1 MTRLPAL
8 GPRGEGWVLI
18 QGVLLVL
25 VATAGW
31 ALGPD
36 WSGPLRF
43 AGIIAGVLLFAG
55 GVLLGVR
62 AVVHLDGYNQIPYLT
77 GQQERQYFDA
87 QLFVRHR
94 FARLFVARG
103 KEQRQQVRTVG
114 AALTPL
120 PRPGDQAELI
130 ETGAFALVRH
140 PIYGGLILAA
150 FGWAVVQASI
160 VAVTLAAVLAAFFR
174 LKSARE
180 EAWLETRFPGYPA
193 YRARTPR
200 FIPRIVRSPA
210 RRIAAARLVN
220 APAAI
225 RFPMELGSWC
235 VFARDFSRMA

>member
-36 WSGPLRF
+36 WSGPLR
-43 AGIIAGVLLFAG
+43 IAGVIAGILLIAG

-62 AVVHLDGYNQIPYLT
+62 AVADLGT
-77 GQQERQYFDA
+77 
-87 QLFVRHR
+87 
-94 FARLFVARG
+94 
-103 KEQRQQVRTVG
+103 
-114 AALTPL
+114 ALTPL

-150 FGWAVVQASI
+150 FGWAIVQASI
-160 VAVTLAAVLAAFFR
+160 IAVTLAGVLAAFFR

-180 EAWLETRFPGYPA
+180 EAWLETRFPGYAA

-200 FIPRIVRSPA
+200 FIPRLGRSS
-210 RRIAAARLVN
+210 
-220 APAAI
+220 
-225 RFPMELGSWC
+225 G
-235 VFARDFSRMA
+235 

>member
-18 QGVLLVL
+18 QGILLVL

-36 WSGPLRF
+36 WSGPVRF
-43 AGIIAGVLLFAG
+43 AGIIVGILLIAG
-55 GVLLGVR
+55 GVLLGLR
-62 AVVHLDGYNQIPYLT
+62 AVADLGT
-77 GQQERQYFDA
+77 
-87 QLFVRHR
+87 
-94 FARLFVARG
+94 
-103 KEQRQQVRTVG
+103 
-114 AALTPL
+114 ALTPL
-120 PRPGDQAELI
+120 PRPGEQAELI

-160 VAVTLAAVLAAFFR
+160 IAVALAAVLAAFFG

-180 EAWLETRFPGYPA
+180 EAWLETRFAGYAA

-200 FIPRIVRSPA
+200 FIPRIGRSS
-210 RRIAAARLVN
+210 
-220 APAAI
+220 
-225 RFPMELGSWC
+225 G
-235 VFARDFSRMA
+235 

>member
-43 AGIIAGVLLFAG
+43 AGIIVGTLLIVG
-55 GVLLGVR
+55 GALLGVR
-62 AVVHLDGYNQIPYLT
+62 AVADLGT
-77 GQQERQYFDA
+77 
-87 QLFVRHR
+87 
-94 FARLFVARG
+94 
-103 KEQRQQVRTVG
+103 
-114 AALTPL
+114 ALTPL
-120 PRPGDQAELI
+120 PMPRDDAQLI
-130 ETGAFALVRH
+130 ETGAYALVRH

-150 FGWAVVQASI
+150 FGWAIVQASI
-160 VAVTLAAVLAAFFR
+160 IAVALAAGLAGFFR

-180 EAWLETRFPGYPA
+180 EAWLVTQFPGYPA

-200 FIPRIVRSPA
+200 FIPRISS
-210 RRIAAARLVN
+210 
-220 APAAI
+220 
-225 RFPMELGSWC
+225 GS
-235 VFARDFSRMA
+235 